1 MLTPYR
7 TLLRVYAA
15 LLVLLATTIGSS
27 MLPLG
32 PLNPAI
38 NIGVAFAKAALIFW
52 VFMDLCE
59 ASGLVRLFSVAAAC
73 WLVILF
79 ALGGAD
85 WLTR

>member
-1 MLTPYR
+1 MFAPYR
-7 TLLRVYAA
+7 SLLWVYAA

-27 MLPLG
+27 FLHLG
-32 PLNPAI
+32 ALNPAI

-52 VFMDLCE
+52 VFMELRE
-59 ASGLVRLFSVAAAC
+59 AAGLVRLFSVAAAC

-79 ALGGAD
+79 ALGGVD